1 LAAAVHP
8 VPTTEGLTALT
19 PSFLLSLLLVV
30 VVVAITTRLQVLV
43 AAQVVAALGR
53 AARAALALRG
63 KAIMVAQANPLLVK
77 QGMVVAEAAAVLV
90 L

>member
-1 LAAAVHP
+1 LVAAAVSLA
-8 VPTTEGLTALT
+8 TLEGLTALT

-30 VVVAITTRLQVLV
+30 VVAAITMRLQVLV

-63 KAIMVAQANPLLVK
+63 KAIMVAQVNPLLVK
-77 QGMVVAEAAAVLV
+77 QGTVVAEAAAVLV